1 MLYDNLKSY
10 SGKHDEQEFIGYCQ
24 LLGMTEEAAGEI
36 YRDFAKEPETVQ
48 PEVLADIRSETSE
61 GQPKDFELPLHVPAQ
76 VQTSEPT
83 LLEPKSSKEEQIET
97 QPSQTT
103 LTTLSTTLTPA
114 PKPKKKIAITYDDL
128 DLDIAPKKPKTTKFK
143 KIKKEDA
150 LRFKAKVEPTIEPP
164 APVIEPITTETEP
177 EPEVDTE
184 PTDYNE
190 QWYVDD
196 YEPVIEETPK
206 PKPRFSRQDKGGYY
220 KNGEYVD
227 FDHENN
233 PTIPITTHFFVPP
246 FLKDDQHHLKLQI
259 GGKIMFDPIK
269 NHDTHLSIISKKG
282 SDVVNERRTKKER
295 IKQAK
300 ERADV
305 SGTRLGNVLGIEE
318 KIEKDQSSPQQVI
331 VQDKMTIEEQRRRL
345 PVFTVKHDLIKLIG
359 ENQVS
364 IIIGETGSGKTTQL
378 TQYLYEAG
386 YKNVV
391 CTQPRRVAAMSVAQR
406 VSVEMG
412 CKVGQEVGYSIRFED
427 VTSDKTRIKYMTE
440 GILLREILG
449 DSNLDTYDVVIMDEA
464 HERSL
469 NTDVLLG
476 LLRMLVRRRRDLKV
490 IITSATINA
499 DFFSDFFGGA
509 PQFTIPGRTFP
520 VEVFYNRSVEDY
532 VEETVKTVVKLHLEN
547 LNSERESDGDILV
560 FMTGQE
566 DIEVTCELI
575 EEKLNQLNDIPPL
588 DILPIYSSLP
598 SELQAKIFTATNKHK
613 RKCVVATNIA
623 ETSLTVDGV
632 KYVVD
637 CGLIK
642 LKIYNAKLGM
652 DNLTVIPISIA
663 NGNQRSG
670 RAGRTGPGKCY
681 RLFSEQEFTED
692 NLNLMPI
699 PEIKRTNLS
708 NVMLLLKSLKINNI
722 HDFPFIDA
730 PPKELISCSMYELWT
745 LGAIDN
751 FGNLTALGKKMI
763 SFPMEPS
770 LAKLIIVSTY
780 PQFQCLNE
788 IIIIV
793 SMLSV
798 PPVYYR
804 PKERLEE
811 ADMMREKFT
820 IKDSDHLTLLNIY
833 QQWESQMKI
842 NPRKIRQWCSKNFLI
857 GKSLQKARD
866 IKNQLL
872 SILKSQKLPVTSTNN
887 DDIIKQCLC
896 MTFFPQSS
904 RLSKINLKD
913 SLIEYFNLRH
923 SFMKL
928 YLHPTSVLNNSRD
941 FPPDYVIYHQ
951 LILTKKEYM
960 NVVTAVDPLWLIQYG
975 YMFYDV
981 PKKTRDLQGI
991 TSMKDKFHNTLEEDS
1006 KKYNT
1011 KPEEIKKE
1019 PPKIKKFKPR
1029 GI

>member
-1 MLYDNLKSY
+1 MYDNLKQY
-10 SGKHDEQEFIGYCQ
+10 SSNHDKGEFVAYCH
-24 LLGMTEEAAGEI
+24 LLGMEENIAGEI
-36 YRDFAKEPETVQ
+36 YRDFTEEPASDQSVPTPKPAK
-48 PEVLADIRSETSE
+48 
-61 GQPKDFELPLHVPAQ
+61 VP
-76 VQTSEPT
+76 
-83 LLEPKSSKEEQIET
+83 
-97 QPSQTT
+97 QTT
-103 LTTLSTTLTPA
+103 TVAQP
-114 PKPKKKIAITYDDL
+114 PKPKKKISITYDDL
-128 DLDIAPKKPKTTKFK
+128 DVEVAPKKPKTTKFK
-143 KIKKEDA
+143 KINKEDA
-150 LRFKAKVEPTIEPP
+150 LKFKEKPTIQ
-164 APVIEPITTETEP
+164 PIAVDP
-177 EPEVDTE
+177 EPELDLGTDTDATE
-184 PTDYNE
+184 PAEEETDYNE

-196 YEPVIEETPK
+196 YEPVIEEPTK
-206 PKPRFSRQDKGGYY
+206 PKPRFSRQDKGGFYR
-220 KNGEYVD
+220 NGEYVD
-227 FDHENN
+227 FDHESN
-233 PTIPITTHFFVPP
+233 PTIPVTSHFFVPP
-246 FLKDDQHHLKLQI
+246 FLKDEQHHLKLQI

-282 SDVVNERRTKKER
+282 SDVVNERRSKKER

-318 KIEKDQSSPQQVI
+318 QAEKEDKTSQQSGPSENQ
-331 VQDKMTIEEQRRRL
+331 MSIEEQRKRL

-378 TQYLYEAG
+378 TQYLHEAG

-440 GILLREILG
+440 GILLRELLG
-449 DSNLDTYDVVIMDEA
+449 DSNLDGYDVVIMDEA

-499 DFFSDFFGGA
+499 DFFSEFFGGA

-547 LNSERESDGDILV
+547 LNYDRESDGDILV

-566 DIEVTCELI
+566 DIEVTCELVA
-575 EEKLNQLNDIPPL
+575 EKLSQLNDIPPL

-598 SELQAKIFTATNKHK
+598 SELQSKIFTAPNKHR

-681 RLFSEQEFTED
+681 RLYSEQEFNED

-780 PQFQCLNE
+780 PQFQCSNE

-833 QQWESQMKI
+833 QQWESQMKT
-842 NPRKIRQWCSKNFLI
+842 NPRKVRQWCIKNFLI

-872 SILKSQKLPVTSTNN
+872 SIMKSQKLPITSSNN
-887 DDIIKQCLC
+887 DEVIKQCLC

-913 SLIEYFNLRH
+913 SSIEYFNLRH

-960 NVVTAVDPLWLIQYG
+960 NVVTAVDPLWLVQYG

-981 PKKTRDLQGI
+981 PKKTKELLGI
-991 TSMKDKFHNTLEEDS
+991 TSMVEKFQNTIEEDTKS
-1006 KKYNT
+1006 YNT
-1011 KPEEIKKE
+1011 KPEETEKE
-1019 PPKIKKFKPR
+1019 APKIKKFKPR